1 MVYNECMKSVDDF
14 KKIFTE
20 HLHSLSEE
28 TVLADIKK
36 RVLDLKDWLKWL
48 RDKNHITNATYVKY
62 LAEVNEVESIKL
74 ANQEKKVSHNH
85 PSDIQHQYVLYSII
99 LFLTLISLLNTF
111 FLFIRDEE
119 SFLHDGN
126 KSSGRVLPF
135 KGVIEEKSGVPLDSK
150 RDIVFRL
157 YAEPDTGTILY
168 EGSCIGE
175 QGLQPQFNGSFTIL
189 IGSDCGMKPIG
200 DSVFSE
206 PILYLGV
213 TIGTDQELKP
223 RYQIITDTFGAG
235 KSSGSAL
242 QSKTIDGKNAT
253 IPFIDEQGN
262 LRIDAESPTIN
273 STDGNFTIS
282 GESLTFSSTDAIN
295 GNIKLKPGDQSNV
308 IIENGRFA
316 IGDFTPE
323 YLLTVESSQPF
334 STISSIRNLSI
345 QDDEKTSALRIGLG
359 TELKGTRTS
368 FIEFYAGATATDSG
382 SKVGGVRLNNESVV
396 YESSGAD
403 FAEYFNITYIDK
415 DRDPRSLV
423 PGMIATLGERGIS
436 LGIPGEKILGAMSD
450 TAGFVG
456 NVKGDDASKLIALV
470 GQVEVW
476 VSNLGGEIV
485 KGDRIGA
492 SIIPGF
498 GAKVSL
504 SNSSL
509 GYALEA
515 TEDKSLSSDAC
526 PQKYRK
532 LKDSQ
537 GKRVRCGKIN
547 VFINLD

>member
-1 MVYNECMKSVDDF
+1 MKSVDDF

-223 RYQIITDTFGAG
+223 RYQIITDTFGQANH
-235 KSSGSAL
+235 
-242 QSKTIDGKNAT
+242 QD
-253 IPFIDEQGN
+253 
-262 LRIDAESPTIN
+262 LRC
-273 STDGNFTIS
+273 
-282 GESLTFSSTDAIN
+282 
-295 GNIKLKPGDQSNV
+295 KVKP
-308 IIENGRFA
+308 
-316 IGDFTPE
+316 
-323 YLLTVESSQPF
+323 LM
-334 STISSIRNLSI
+334 
-345 QDDEKTSALRIGLG
+345 EKTR
-359 TELKGTRTS
+359 
-368 FIEFYAGATATDSG
+368 
-382 SKVGGVRLNNESVV
+382 
-396 YESSGAD
+396 
-403 FAEYFNITYIDK
+403 
-415 DRDPRSLV
+415 RSLLL
-423 PGMIATLGERGIS
+423 MNREIS
-436 LGIPGEKILGAMSD
+436 ELM
-450 TAGFVG
+450 
-456 NVKGDDASKLIALV
+456 
-470 GQVEVW
+470 Q
-476 VSNLGGEIV
+476 
-485 KGDRIGA
+485 
-492 SIIPGF
+492 
-498 GAKVSL
+498 SL
-504 SNSSL
+504 L
-509 GYALEA
+509 
-515 TEDKSLSSDAC
+515 
-526 PQKYRK
+526 Q
-532 LKDSQ
+532 
-537 GKRVRCGKIN
+537 
-547 VFINLD
+547 

>member
-1 MVYNECMKSVDDF
+1 
-14 KKIFTE
+14 
-20 HLHSLSEE
+20 
-28 TVLADIKK
+28 
-36 RVLDLKDWLKWL
+36 
-48 RDKNHITNATYVKY
+48 
-62 LAEVNEVESIKL
+62 
-74 ANQEKKVSHNH
+74 
-85 PSDIQHQYVLYSII
+85 
-99 LFLTLISLLNTF
+99 
-111 FLFIRDEE
+111 
-119 SFLHDGN
+119 
-126 KSSGRVLPF
+126 
-135 KGVIEEKSGVPLDSK
+135 
-150 RDIVFRL
+150 
-157 YAEPDTGTILY
+157 
-168 EGSCIGE
+168 
-175 QGLQPQFNGSFTIL
+175 
-189 IGSDCGMKPIG
+189 
-200 DSVFSE
+200 
-206 PILYLGV
+206 
-213 TIGTDQELKP
+213 
-223 RYQIITDTFGAG
+223 
-235 KSSGSAL
+235 
-242 QSKTIDGKNAT
+242 
-253 IPFIDEQGN
+253 
-262 LRIDAESPTIN
+262 
-273 STDGNFTIS
+273 
-282 GESLTFSSTDAIN
+282 
-295 GNIKLKPGDQSNV
+295 
-308 IIENGRFA
+308 
-316 IGDFTPE
+316 
-323 YLLTVESSQPF
+323 
-334 STISSIRNLSI
+334 
-345 QDDEKTSALRIGLG
+345 LG